1 MTSLIFDD
9 ERGYADFAT
18 FVARARSLDAEGAMR
33 LQAVGVTLAAH
44 VQVLP
49 GRGLLAE
56 GGVTGMRAMALGEPT
71 DLDVVVPLAA
81 LADRFA
87 RHPDGLELPVPPMTV
102 TAPWASITPP
112 RDGWEPVGEV
122 DEDALEVAA
131 RAGIGEVALGATSA
145 DPDTGATGAAGAAGA
160 IAGPPAVAALRQA
173 VWGRLTPTT
182 PPVPAGAAFAA
193 YVLGFLAPQ
202 GRSRVLARG
211 RWVRLAASHGHV
223 LVR

>member
-1 MTSLIFDD
+1 MTSLVFDD

-18 FVARARSLDAEGAMR
+18 FVGRARAVDPEGAMR
-33 LQAVGVTLAAH
+33 LRAVGVTLAIH

-56 GGVTGMRAMALGEPT
+56 GGVTGMRAMALGEAT
-71 DLDVVVPLAA
+71 DLDAVVPLAA
-81 LADRFA
+81 LADRLA
-87 RHPDGLELPVPPMTV
+87 RHPEGLELPVPPMTV

-122 DEDALEVAA
+122 DEDELEVAA
-131 RAGIGEVALGATSA
+131 RAGIEEVALGATSA
-145 DPDTGATGAAGAAGA
+145 ESQTVAALGA
-160 IAGPPAVAALRQA
+160 PAVAALRLA

-193 YVLGFLAPQ
+193 YVLGFLAPR
-202 GRSRVLARG
+202 GHSRVLARG
-211 RWVRLAASHGHV
+211 RWVRVAASHGHV